1 MLMQK
6 TKKAKGFGISHMLC
20 CFSSDSVA
28 SMAAKGLNLK
38 VKGLAT
44 VFWMSLHFDWRCV
57 SWSICY
63 ASSSLLFGFLCCMPS
78 CSKTSAS
85 HRQGQRVPHPAAL
98 FLHDQQRGAH
108 SSHCPLRLHCGGGH
122 PDCQPGLC
130 GSHRHDVFSDLL
142 RLCQLCLCP
151 AVLAEDPP
159 LETQVGSTVGGMSPG
174 KCPGP
179 TVKPAWG
186 RSYFGGIWVT
196 FPVTRE
202 VSWPNCVKA
211 SPAWG
216 HRLNFVF

>member
-1 MLMQK
+1 M
-6 TKKAKGFGISHMLC
+6 SHIL

-38 VKGLAT
+38 VDGLVT
-44 VFWMSLHFDWRCV
+44 VFWMSLHLDWRCGF
-57 SWSICY
+57 WSVCY
-63 ASSSLLFGFLCCMPS
+63 ASSSLLFGFLCCTPS

-85 HRQGQRVPHPAAL
+85 HCQGQCVPHPAAL

-108 SSHCPLRLHCGGGH
+108 SGHCPLRLHCGGGH

-130 GSHRHDVFSDLL
+130 GSHRHNVFSDLL

-159 LETQVGSTVGGMSPG
+159 LETQVGCAVGGMSPG

-186 RSYFGGIWVT
+186 QLFLKKVSFEHCIVPYRAFGSPSLWLGKCPDPTVWRLHQLEGI
-196 FPVTRE
+196 
-202 VSWPNCVKA
+202 A
-211 SPAWG
+211 
-216 HRLNFVF
+216 